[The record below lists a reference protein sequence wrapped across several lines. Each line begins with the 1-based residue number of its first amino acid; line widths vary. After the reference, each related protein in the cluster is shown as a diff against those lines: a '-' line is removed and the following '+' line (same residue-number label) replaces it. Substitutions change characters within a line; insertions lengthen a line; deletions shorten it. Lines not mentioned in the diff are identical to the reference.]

1 MSIRRFLL
9 LLAALLCLSGT
20 AGAQILLGRGARAAM
35 ENAEAENAALRAKV
49 DSLLEVIEALRSLE
63 ITEAE
68 EQEEALAPVVEYTAQ
83 LTDSLLG
90 QWYRDRLAQDEVITE
105 NLDSV
110 SFVSNVPDSVLI
122 ARLER
127 MNAYIT
133 LPFNETVKNYMILYS
148 EKMPTKMGRIL
159 GMANYYMPIFEE
171 AFARYEMPLE
181 LKYMAI
187 IESALDPTARSRAG
201 ALGIW
206 QFMYTT
212 GRSYGL
218 KITSYIDERMDVEK
232 AADAAARYLMDAY
245 RIFGDW
251 CLAISSYNCGAGN
264 VNKAIRRAG
273 GKRDFWSIY
282 PYLPRE
288 TRGYM
293 PAFVGAMYA
302 MTYYKEYGLVPA
314 PTPLPIASDTLE
326 IRRNLHFKQVSEV
339 VGVPIELLREMNPQ
353 YIHDIIPGA
362 GGSCILKIPF
372 EYTGNFI
379 EHADTVYAHKADSLI
394 SEKVIKNIAEGGN
407 GSGAVIYR
415 VKSGDNLGKIARQY
429 HVSVAQLRRWNGI
442 SGSMLRIGQRLTVYP
457 GGSGAPAASASSSA
471 TAKSASTAS
480 GSKTAQSSAP
490 KVFGSGNYTVY
501 TVKSGDSLY
510 SIAKLFPGVSAND
523 IMSFNGITS
532 SIKPGMQLRIPSA
545 K

>member
-1 MSIRRFLL
+1 MTLRRILL
-9 LLAALLCLSGT
+9 PVLAFLCLSG
-20 AGAQILLGRGARAAM
+20 AAQAQLLRGLGSRAQL
-35 ENAEAENAALRAKV
+35 ESAEAENAELRARI
-49 DSLLEVIEALRSLE
+49 DSLLEVIEALRTLE
-63 ITEAE
+63 ISETEGND
-68 EQEEALAPVVEYTAQ
+68 EALAPVVEYTAQ

-90 QWYRDRLAQDEVITE
+90 QWYQDRLAQDEVVPE

-110 SFVSNVPDSVLI
+110 RFLSHVPDSVLV
-122 ARLER
+122 ARLEK

-133 LPFNETVKNYMILYS
+133 LPFNETVKNYMVLYS
-148 EKMPTKMGRIL
+148 EKMPTKMGHIL

-171 AFARYEMPLE
+171 VFARYEMPLE

-187 IESALDPTARSRAG
+187 IESALDPTARSRVG

-218 KITSYIDERMDVEK
+218 KITSYVDERMDVEK
-232 AADAAARYLMDAY
+232 AADAAARYLLDAY
-245 RIFGDW
+245 KIFGDW

-302 MTYYKEYGLVPA
+302 MTYYKEYGLVPS
-314 PTPLPIASDTLE
+314 PTPMPIATDTLE
-326 IRRNLHFKQVSEV
+326 IHRNLHFKQVSEV

-353 YIHDIIPGA
+353 YVHDIIPGA
-362 GGSCILKIPF
+362 SGSYTLKLPF
-372 EYTGNFI
+372 EYTGDFI
-379 EHADTVYAHKADSLI
+379 ALQDTLYTHKADSLI

-415 VKSGDNLGKIARQY
+415 VKSGDNLGKIAQMY

-457 GGSGAPAASASSSA
+457 GGSGAPRTTSSNSSSSSSS
-471 TAKSASTAS
+471 TTSTAN
-480 GSKTAQSSAP
+480 SAP
-490 KVFGSGNYTVY
+490 TVFGSGDYTTY

-510 SIAKLFPGVSAND
+510 SIAKKYPGVSAND
-523 IMSFNGITS
+523 IMKFNGISS
-532 SIKPGMQLRIPSA
+532 SIKPGMTIRIP

>member
-1 MSIRRFLL
+1 MKLRRILL
-9 LLAALLCLSGT
+9 LSTLLLCLSGT
-20 AGAQILLGRGARAAM
+20 AGAQILIGRGAREAV
-35 ENAEAENAALRAKV
+35 EQAEAENAALRAKI
-49 DSLLEVIEALRSLE
+49 DSLLEVIEALRSVE
-63 ITEAE
+63 IAEAE
-68 EQEEALAPVVEYTAQ
+68 DQEEALAPVVEYTAQ
-83 LTDSLLG
+83 LTDSLLS
-90 QWYRDRLAQDEVITE
+90 QWYQGRLSQDEVITE
-105 NLDSV
+105 DLDSV
-110 SFVSNVPDSVLI
+110 AFVSNVPDSVLI
-122 ARLER
+122 ARLEK

-218 KITSYIDERMDVEK
+218 KITSYVDERMDVEK
-232 AADAAARYLMDAY
+232 AADAAARYLLDAY
-245 RIFGDW
+245 KIFGDW

-326 IRRNLHFKQVSEV
+326 IHRNLHFKQVSEV

-353 YIHDIIPGA
+353 YVHDIVPGA
-362 GGSCILKIPF
+362 GGSYILKIPY

-379 EHADTVYAHKADSLI
+379 ELADTVFTHKADSLI
-394 SEKVIKNIAEGGN
+394 SEKVIKNIAEGGS

-429 HVSVAQLRRWNGI
+429 HVSVAQLRRWNNI
-442 SGSMLRIGQRLTVYP
+442 SGSMLRIGQRLTIYP
-457 GGSGAPAASASSSA
+457 GGSAPATSSSSSS
-471 TAKSASTAS
+471 TSSTSSTTSTAS
-480 GSKTAQSSAP
+480 TAP
-490 KVFGSGNYTVY
+490 KVFGSGDYTVY
-501 TVKSGDSLY
+501 TVKAGDSLY
-510 SIAKLFPGVSAND
+510 SIARNFPGVSAND
-523 IMSFNGITS
+523 IMNFNGITS
-532 SIKPGMQLRIPSA
+532 SIKPGMQLRIPAA

>member
-1 MSIRRFLL
+1 MSLRRTLL
-9 LLAALLCLSGT
+9 LLAALVCLSGT
-20 AGAQILLGRGARAAM
+20 ANAQLLRGRGSRAEL
-35 ENAEAENAALRAKV
+35 ENAEAENAELRSKV

-63 ITEAE
+63 ITEGEA
-68 EQEEALAPVVEYTAQ
+68 QEEALAPVVEYTAQ

-90 QWYRDRLAQDEVITE
+90 QWYQDRLTQDEVLEE

-110 SFVSNVPDSVLI
+110 RFVSHVPDSVLV
-122 ARLER
+122 ARLEK

-148 EKMPTKMGRIL
+148 EKMPTKMGHIL

-171 AFARYEMPLE
+171 TFARYQMPLE

-218 KITSYIDERMDVEK
+218 KITSYVDERMDVEK
-232 AADAAARYLMDAY
+232 AADAAARYLLDAY
-245 RIFGDW
+245 KIFGDW

-314 PTPLPIASDTLE
+314 PTPMPIATDTLE
-326 IRRNLHFKQVSEV
+326 IHRNLHFKQVSEV

-353 YIHDIIPGA
+353 YVHDIVPGA
-362 GGSCILKIPF
+362 SGSYILKLPF
-372 EYTGNFI
+372 EFTGDFI
-379 EHADTVYAHKADSLI
+379 ALQDTLYAHKADSLI
-394 SEKVIKNIAEGGN
+394 SEKVIKSIAEGGD

-415 VKSGDNLGKIARQY
+415 VKSGDNLGKIAQMY

-442 SGSMLRIGQRLTVYP
+442 NGSMLRIGQRLTVYP
-457 GGSGAPAASASSSA
+457 GGSGAPRTSGSSSSGSSASSSGS
-471 TAKSASTAS
+471 TSASTAN
-480 GSKTAQSSAP
+480 SAP
-490 KVFGSGNYTVY
+490 TVFGSGDYTTY

-510 SIAKLFPGVSAND
+510 SIAKKYPGVSAND
-523 IMSFNGITS
+523 IMKFNGISS
-532 SIKPGMQLRIPSA
+532 SIKPGMTIRIP

>member
-1 MSIRRFLL
+1 MYLRRTILL
-9 LLAALLCLSGT
+9 LIALLSLTGPASAQLLRGWGNR
-20 AGAQILLGRGARAAM
+20 AGR
-35 ENAEAENAALRAKV
+35 ENTEAENAELRAKV
-49 DSLLEVIEALRSLE
+49 DSLLEVIEALRSVE
-63 ITEAE
+63 IAEAE
-68 EQEEALAPVVEYTAQ
+68 DQEEALEPVIEYTAQ

-90 QWYRDRLAQDEVITE
+90 QWYQDRLAQDEVIE
-105 NLDSV
+105 DNLDSV
-110 SFVSNVPDSVLI
+110 RYVSNVPDSVLV

-181 LKYMAI
+181 LKYMSI
-187 IESALDPTARSRAG
+187 IESALEPTARSRAG

-218 KITSYIDERMDVEK
+218 KITSYVDERMDVEK
-232 AADAAARYLMDAY
+232 AADAAARYLLDAY
-245 RIFGDW
+245 KIFGDW

-314 PTPLPIASDTLE
+314 PTPMPIASDTME
-326 IRRNLHFKQVSEV
+326 IHRNLHFKQVSEV

-353 YIHDIIPGA
+353 YIHDIVPGA
-362 GGSCILKIPF
+362 SGSYILKIPYD
-372 EYTGNFI
+372 YTGNFI
-379 EHADTVYAHKADSLI
+379 ALQDTLYAHKADSLI

-407 GSGAVIYR
+407 GSGAIIYR
-415 VKSGDNLGKIARQY
+415 VKSGDNLGKIAQMY

-457 GGSGAPAASASSSA
+457 GGSGAPRTTSSGSSSG
-471 TAKSASTAS
+471 STAS
-480 GSKTAQSSAP
+480 GSTGTASTANSAP
-490 KVFGSGNYTVY
+490 TVFGSGDYTTY

-510 SIAKLFPGVSAND
+510 SIAKRYPGVSAND
-523 IMSFNGITS
+523 IMKFNGITS
-532 SIKPGMQLRIPSA
+532 SIKPGMTIKIPR
-545 K
+545 

>member
-1 MSIRRFLL
+1 MGFRRFLL

-110 SFVSNVPDSVLI
+110 AFVSNVPDSVLI

-282 PYLPRE
+282 EFLPRE
-288 TRGYM
+288 TRGYV
-293 PAFVGAMYA
+293 PAMVGAMYA
-302 MTYYKEYGLVPA
+302 CRYASEYGLRPEPKA
-314 PTPLPIASDTLE
+314 LPEYVATFKISK
-326 IRRNLHFKQVSEV
+326 NLHFAQISEV
-339 VGVPIELLREMNPQ
+339 MGIPIDDLRDLNPQ
-353 YIHDIIPGA
+353 YYKDIIPG
-362 GGSCILKIPF
+362 
-372 EYTGNFI
+372 
-379 EHADTVYAHKADSLI
+379 
-394 SEKVIKNIAEGGN
+394 GGN
-407 GSGAVIYR
+407 VLRLPVNYSSEFLDLQDSIYR
-415 VKSGDNLGKIARQY
+415 YKSNIMFAARIEDGREVVQGRPVPTTQGTSWVYYKVKSGDNLGKIAKKY
-429 HVSVAQLRRWNGI
+429 HTTVKQLKTWNNLKSDMI
-442 SGSMLRIGQRLTVYP
+442 RPGQRL
-457 GGSGAPAASASSSA
+457 
-471 TAKSASTAS
+471 
-480 GSKTAQSSAP
+480 
-490 KVFGSGNYTVY
+490 KVG
-501 TVKSGDSLY
+501 K
-510 SIAKLFPGVSAND
+510 
-523 IMSFNGITS
+523 
-532 SIKPGMQLRIPSA
+532 R
-545 K
+545 